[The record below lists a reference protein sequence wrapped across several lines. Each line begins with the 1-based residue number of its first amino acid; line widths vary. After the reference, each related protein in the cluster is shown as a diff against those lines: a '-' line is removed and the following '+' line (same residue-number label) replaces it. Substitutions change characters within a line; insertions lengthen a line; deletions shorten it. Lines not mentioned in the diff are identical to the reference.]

1 MGVDLLGAA
10 GERGALEALGDLA
23 AQVVRVINALE
34 EEGVLC
40 HALDAKR
47 VVHAAHRCAHPHSF
61 RSYTLELHL
70 YNPTETQRFNGTAST
85 WRGAMHGTQFPNSAA
100 LDVVRAAY
108 CCAKPPHSRDCFA
121 DIAHQ

>member
-1 MGVDLLGAA
+1 MGLDLLGAA

-61 RSYTLELHL
+61 RPYTPRATSIQSDSDTAIQWHGIYLEGC
-70 YNPTETQRFNGTAST
+70 NA
-85 WRGAMHGTQFPNSAA
+85 WNS
-100 LDVVRAAY
+100 V
-108 CCAKPPHSRDCFA
+108 S
-121 DIAHQ
+121 Q